1 MIGRSLMVK
10 QPKQQRDLLLADT
23 YTGLKY
29 FLRESG
35 QLLSCSELMTDC
47 TTWRFNPER
56 LFGTLEATNAE
67 PFLTFDERTALFNR
81 AALMKPAEDP

>member
-1 MIGRSLMVK
+1 
-10 QPKQQRDLLLADT
+10 
-23 YTGLKY
+23 
-29 FLRESG
+29 
-35 QLLSCSELMTDC
+35 MTDC